1 MSDTKAG
8 EIKARLSQTRAT
20 LLDYLQGLTAAEWET
35 AVQSEDAR
43 WTVADIVRHLVNAEK
58 GMIGLI
64 EQFQQGNDPV
74 PPDFD
79 LARFNQR
86 GVQKSQEIPPPDLLA
101 ALNSNHVRL
110 LQVIDGLAPED
121 WQKKGR
127 HGSMRILTI
136 EEVCQVIATHDN
148 THLTDIQ
155 NALNQ

>member
-1 MSDTKAG
+1 MTDAKKD
-8 EIKARLSQTRAT
+8 EIVAELNETRTA
-20 LLDYLQGLTAAEWET
+20 LLEYLRGLQAEEWDT

-43 WTVADIVRHLVNAEK
+43 WTVADIARHIASAEK

-79 LARFNQR
+79 LARYNQR
-86 GVQKSQEIPPPDLLA
+86 NVQKSQELTPVDLLT
-101 ALNSNHVRL
+101 ALNDNHTRL

-136 EEVCQVIATHDN
+136 AEVCRVIAAHDL
-148 THLTDIQ
+148 THLADIQ
-155 NALNQ
+155 KALSG